1 MQTTL
6 TQRKPFTIEDAPVS
20 EDLKPISND
29 HRTVGVFA
37 YMSMWLGDGFN
48 IGNITLGSSLVVA
61 GTATMSLTQTLVA
74 AAIAIF
80 IISVIFALNDR
91 FGYLTGA
98 PYVMQ
103 LRLSFGKTGAK
114 FASLLRGIPA
124 IIWFGFQSWTGALA
138 LNQIAKIMTGGSF
151 NNTAICFVIM
161 QVVQVLIAL
170 KGFKSIKV
178 VTSIISVIVMIA
190 LFGVF
195 VLLITQHG
203 TVIQSKLINVH
214 GSWGLTFFSFIVA
227 FLGNYTAIFESAADY
242 SRELK
247 PNLSN
252 KYRGFL
258 YFLPITVAYGITIV
272 TGAML
277 AAVTG
282 ISSPVNAMSH
292 IFNNNLIT
300 LFVSGFIILG
310 VITTNSV
317 ANIMPPTYILT
328 SLLKMPQK
336 WAIAIVGLLAACSF
350 PWLLVQ
356 DSSSAGLALFIRSYS
371 VFLGPMTA
379 IILVE
384 YYIERHQSI
393 NLETLYND
401 NKQQAVKWNAPI
413 ALAIGAIVAL
423 MQVDLSWIIGFV
435 VGGIAYL
442 VLNRIRKE
450 KRDLPEN
457 EQIEQIDLE

>member
-6 TQRKPFTIEDAPVS
+6 TQNKPFSIKAAPIA
-20 EDLKPISND
+20 EDLKPISSD
-29 HRTVGVFA
+29 QRTVGILA

-61 GTATMSLTQTLVA
+61 GTATMSLLQTLTA
-74 AAIAIF
+74 AAIAIL

-124 IIWFGFQSWTGALA
+124 IVWFGFQSWTGALA
-138 LNQIAKIMTGGSF
+138 LNQIAKIATGGTF

-161 QVVQVLIAL
+161 QIGQILIAL

-178 VTSIISVIVMIA
+178 VTSVISVIVMLA
-190 LFGVF
+190 LFSVF
-195 VLLITQHG
+195 ILLITRHSS
-203 TVIQSKLINVH
+203 VIQAKLIDVH

-247 PNLSN
+247 PNVSN

-258 YFLPITVAYGITIV
+258 YFLPIAIAYGITIV

-300 LFVSGFIILG
+300 LFVSGFIVLG

-317 ANIMPPTYILT
+317 ANIMPPTYVLT
-328 SLLKMPQK
+328 SLFKLPQK

-356 DSSSAGLALFIRSYS
+356 DSSSAGLAIFIRSYS
-371 VFLGPMTA
+371 IFLGPMTA

-384 YYIERHQSI
+384 YYIERHQ
-393 NLETLYND
+393 NVRLETLYND
-401 NKQQAVKWNAPI
+401 EKQQTIKWNAPI
-413 ALAIGAIVAL
+413 ALAIGAAVAL
-423 MQVDLSWIIGFV
+423 FQVDLSWLIGFV
-435 VGGIAYL
+435 AGGIAYL
-442 VLNRIRKE
+442 VLNRLRKE
-450 KRDLPEN
+450 KRDLPVTE
-457 EQIEQIDLE
+457 EQPVDLD

>member
-1 MQTTL
+1 MQSTP
-6 TQRKPFTIEDAPVS
+6 TQNKPFSIDDAPIAD
-20 EDLKPISND
+20 DLKPISND
-29 HRTVGVFA
+29 QRTVGAFA

-61 GTATMSLTQTLVA
+61 GTATMSLFQTLTA

-91 FGYLTGA
+91 FGYLTGS

-103 LRLSFGKTGAK
+103 LRLSFGTTGAK
-114 FASLLRGIPA
+114 WASLLRGVPA
-124 IIWFGFQSWTGALA
+124 IVWFGFQSWTGALA
-138 LNQIAKIMTGGSF
+138 LNQIVRILSNGSF

-161 QVVQVLIAL
+161 QIGQILIAL
-170 KGFKSIKV
+170 KGFKSIKI
-178 VTSIISVIVMIA
+178 VTSIISIIVMVA
-190 LFGVF
+190 LFSVF
-195 VLLITQHG
+195 ILLVTQHWA
-203 TVIQSKLINVH
+203 VIQSKLVDVH

-242 SRELK
+242 SRELR

-252 KYRGFL
+252 KYRGLL
-258 YFLPITVAYGITIV
+258 YFLPITIAYGITIV
-272 TGAML
+272 AGAML

-282 ISSPVNAMSH
+282 ISSPVNAMSTL
-292 IFNNNLIT
+292 FNNNVIT
-300 LFVSGFIILG
+300 LFVSGFIVLG

-328 SLLKMPQK
+328 SLFKLPQK
-336 WAIAIVGLLAACSF
+336 WAIVIVGLLAACSF

-371 VFLGPMTA
+371 IFLGPMTG

-384 YYIERHQSI
+384 YYLERRQYINLSSLYNEQKQQSI
-393 NLETLYND
+393 
-401 NKQQAVKWNAPI
+401 KWNAPI
-413 ALAIGAIVAL
+413 ALLIGAAAAL
-423 MQVDLSWIIGFV
+423 IQVDLSWLVGFAA
-435 VGGIAYL
+435 GGLAYI
-442 VLNRIRKE
+442 VLNRLRKE
-450 KRDLPEN
+450 ARELPEEEVN
-457 EQIEQIDLE
+457 KLDVDE

>member
-6 TQRKPFTIEDAPVS
+6 TQNKPFSIKAAPIA
-20 EDLKPISND
+20 EDLKPISSD
-29 HRTVGVFA
+29 QRTVGILA

-61 GTATMSLTQTLVA
+61 GTATMSLLQTLTA
-74 AAIAIF
+74 AAIAIL

-124 IIWFGFQSWTGALA
+124 IVWFGFQSWTGALA
-138 LNQIAKIMTGGSF
+138 LNQIAKIATGGTF

-161 QVVQVLIAL
+161 QIGQILIAL

-178 VTSIISVIVMIA
+178 VTSVISVIVMLA
-190 LFGVF
+190 LFSVF
-195 VLLITQHG
+195 ILLITRHG
-203 TVIQSKLINVH
+203 SVIQAKLIDVH

-247 PNLSN
+247 PNVSN

-258 YFLPITVAYGITIV
+258 YFLPIAIAYGITIV

-300 LFVSGFIILG
+300 LFVSGFIVLG

-317 ANIMPPTYILT
+317 ANIMPPTYVLT
-328 SLLKMPQK
+328 SLFKLPQK

-356 DSSSAGLALFIRSYS
+356 DSSSAGLAIFIRSYS
-371 VFLGPMTA
+371 IFLGPMTA

-384 YYIERHQSI
+384 YYIERHQ
-393 NLETLYND
+393 NVRLETLYND
-401 NKQQAVKWNAPI
+401 EKQQTIKWNAPI
-413 ALAIGAIVAL
+413 ALAIGAAVAL
-423 MQVDLSWIIGFV
+423 FQVDLSWLIGFV
-435 VGGIAYL
+435 AGGIAYL
-442 VLNRIRKE
+442 VLNRLRKE
-450 KRDLPEN
+450 KRDLPVTE
-457 EQIEQIDLE
+457 EQPVDLD

>member
-6 TQRKPFTIEDAPVS
+6 TQSKPFSIEDAPIAD
-20 EDLKPISND
+20 DLKPITND
-29 HRTVGVFA
+29 QRTVGIFA

-61 GTATMSLTQTLVA
+61 GTATMNLFQTLIA
-74 AAIAIF
+74 AGIAIL
-80 IISVIFALNDR
+80 IISIIFALNDR

-124 IIWFGFQSWTGALA
+124 IVWFGFQSWTGALA
-138 LNQIAKIMTGGSF
+138 LNQILKIMTNGTF
-151 NNTAICFVIM
+151 NHTAICFVIM
-161 QVVQVLIAL
+161 QICQILIAL

-178 VTSIISVIVMIA
+178 VTSIISMIVMIA
-190 LFGVF
+190 LLSVFG
-195 VLLITQHG
+195 LLISQHG
-203 TVIQSKLINVH
+203 EVIQKNLVDVH

-242 SRELK
+242 SRELR
-247 PNLSN
+247 PELSN
-252 KYRGFL
+252 KYRGLL
-258 YFLPITVAYGITIV
+258 YFLPITLAYGITIV

-282 ISSPVNAMSH
+282 ISSPVNAIGH

-300 LFVSGFIILG
+300 LFVSGFIVLG

-328 SLLKMPQK
+328 SLLKLPQK
-336 WAIAIVGLLAACSF
+336 WAITIVGILAAGSF

-356 DSSSAGLALFIRSYS
+356 DSSSAGLALFIRAYS
-371 VFLGPMTA
+371 IFLGPMTA

-384 YYIERHQSI
+384 YYLERRQSI
-393 NLETLYND
+393 QLETLYND
-401 NKQQAVKWNAPI
+401 YRQQPVKWNAPI
-413 ALAIGAIVAL
+413 ALVIGAAIAL
-423 MQVDLSWIIGFV
+423 TQVELSWLIGFAA
-435 VGGIAYL
+435 GGIAYWI
-442 VLNRIRKE
+442 LNRIHQEPRELIKNQPADSLDVE
-450 KRDLPEN
+450 
-457 EQIEQIDLE
+457 